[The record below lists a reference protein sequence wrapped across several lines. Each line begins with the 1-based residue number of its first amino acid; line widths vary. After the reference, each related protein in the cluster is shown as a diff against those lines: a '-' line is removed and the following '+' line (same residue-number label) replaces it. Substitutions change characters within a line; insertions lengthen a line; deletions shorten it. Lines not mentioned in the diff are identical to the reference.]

1 MTKNTNY
8 PTMLQ
13 TNKSS
18 SSTTIQD
25 GNLYMP
31 GVSYDSTAIGSVG
44 VSSGKWYYEL
54 RVGHN
59 YGSYFVFGW
68 VTANEDDSYLTE
80 ISSSQTGSLNWS
92 QLGSVII
99 NGSAIAPDPTV
110 PSYYNTNTKVVGT
123 YLDLD
128 NNKVYWHGDNNFV
141 QESDGTART
150 PTAGNGFDIPS
161 ALQGRIFYPMVGTNK
176 TGAPSNTHVNF
187 GQDSSFQG
195 NETKQNNADS
205 NGFGDFYYA
214 PSANYLSM
222 CSANLPTDANI
233 DSSGDNGAD
242 NNPTKQFNS
251 VVYTGNRVSNSTENA
266 INTVG
271 FQPDLVWIK
280 GFTGTSQTSDFR
292 LTDSSR
298 GATKIYRCNENTQEQ
313 TESNGVKSFDTNG
326 FTVGG
331 DNNYNNASTD
341 YVAWCWRA
349 NGGVTSSNS
358 DGNVTTTVQ
367 ANQAAG
373 FSIVTYTGTGSAG
386 ATIGHGLG
394 KKPKW
399 IMVKN
404 RDTARNNACY
414 HVDDNANG
422 TKALLMN
429 TANSDTSNYWNGTQ
443 PTSSYITLGSETEVN
458 QSGDAM
464 VAYVWTD
471 IPGFSAFG
479 SYVGNGSTDGPYVAT
494 GFRPRM
500 MYTFKVGTASGFRV
514 RDTARDTFNPSD
526 SIVWWNLNFQQ
537 YNSSGYY
544 FDIFSNGFK
553 LTNGAS
559 DFNTDGSTYI
569 YGCWGDV
576 SAKFNNTL

>member
-1 MTKNTNY
+1 MAKNTNY

-18 SSTTIQD
+18 SSTTIQN

-68 VTANEDDSYLTE
+68 CIANIDDTYLTE

-92 QLGSVII
+92 QLGTVVI
-99 NGSAIAPDPTV
+99 NGSNQSPDPTV

-141 QESDGTART
+141 QQADGTART
-150 PTAGNGFDIPS
+150 PTAGNGFDIPA
-161 ALQGRIFYPMVGTNK
+161 ALQGQIFYPMVGTNK

-195 NETKQNNADS
+195 NETRQNNSDS
-205 NGFGDFYYA
+205 NGFGDFFYA
-214 PSANYLSM
+214 PSTGYLSL
-222 CSANLPTDANI
+222 CDANMPTDTNI
-233 DSSGDNGAD
+233 DASETDDNF
-242 NNPTKQFNS
+242 PSKSFKS
-251 VVYTGNRVSNSTENA
+251 VVYTGNRVDNSTENS
-266 INTVG
+266 INCG

-280 GFTGTSQTSDFR
+280 AFSGTSQTSDHR

-313 TESNGVKSFDTNG
+313 TETNGVKSFNTNG

-331 DNNYNNASTD
+331 DNNYNNGSTE
-341 YVAWCWRA
+341 YVAWCWKA

-358 DGNVTTTVQ
+358 DGSVTTTVQ

-404 RDTARNNACY
+404 RTTARNNACY
-414 HVDDNANG
+414 HIEDNANG

-443 PTSSYITLGSETEVN
+443 PTSSVITLGSETEVN
-458 QSGDAM
+458 QSGNDM

-471 IPGFSAFG
+471 ISGFSSFG
-479 SYVGNGSTDGPYVAT
+479 KYVGNGSTDGPYIAT
-494 GFRPRM
+494 GFRPAM
-500 MYTFKVGTASGFRV
+500 IWTFKVNTASGFRV

-537 YNSSGYY
+537 YNSSGYNV
-544 FDIFSNGFK
+544 DIFSNGFK

-559 DFNTDGSTYI
+559 DFNTDGDTFI
-569 YGCWGDV
+569 YGAWADT
-576 SAKFNNTL
+576 SAKFSNAF